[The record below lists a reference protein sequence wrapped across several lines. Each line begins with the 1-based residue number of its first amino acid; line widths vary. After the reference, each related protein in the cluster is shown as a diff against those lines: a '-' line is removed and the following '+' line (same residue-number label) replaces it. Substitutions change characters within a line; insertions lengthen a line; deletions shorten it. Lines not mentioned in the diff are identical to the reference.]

1 MAKKDKYK
9 GKPEAKPRP
18 KIGREK
24 EKAVLPFT
32 KKNYVLFA
40 IGIFVIVI
48 GYITLGYGS
57 ITLAPILLVL
67 GYCVLIPIAI
77 IINGGKER
85 PKEPAPKE
93 IKPTLLP
100 GGTPEVKK

>member
-1 MAKKDKYK
+1 MAKKDRYK
-9 GKPEAKPRP
+9 GKPQVKPRP
-18 KIGREK
+18 KIVREK
-24 EKAVLPFT
+24 ERAVLPFT
-32 KKNYVLFA
+32 KKNYILFT

-48 GYITLGYGS
+48 GYVTLGYGS

-100 GGTPEVKK
+100 GGTPEVRK

>member
-1 MAKKDKYK
+1 MAKKDEYK
-9 GKPEAKPRP
+9 SKPKAKPKMERV
-18 KIGREK
+18 K

-32 KKNYVLFA
+32 KKNYILFA

-77 IINGGKER
+77 IINGGKEK
-85 PKEPAPKE
+85 PKEPAR
-93 IKPTLLP
+93 KPVEEPPLR
-100 GGTPEVKK
+100 